1 MSWQNGYISDES
13 FYNIFSSV
21 LPVWVIRVSTIFA
34 ISFLPGCLIHVIW
47 LYYQLKWGSPDE
59 EELVKFMCEGKGFK
73 YVSKTADHNICNMS
87 EVNEGPTCINREVED
102 CAISLNRADLSFVTN
117 CSAQEMRMV
126 LSDMWFASV
135 LSIYLF
141 FGSTWAKRWAG
152 CLIYMYYYK
161 CMPTVRT
168 ELRVE

>member
-102 CAISLNRADLSFVTN
+102 CAISLNRADLSFVTK
-117 CSAQEMRMV
+117 CSVQEMRMV
-126 LSDMWFASV
+126 LSYTWFASV

-141 FGSTWAKRWAG
+141 FGSTWVKWCAG
-152 CLIYMYYYK
+152 CLIYMYYYT
-161 CMPTVRT
+161 TVRT
-168 ELRVE
+168 ELRAE

>member
-13 FYNIFSSV
+13 IYNIFNSV

-73 YVSKTADHNICNMS
+73 YVSKTAHHNKCNMS

-126 LSDMWFASV
+126 LSYTRFQYGNICFRHEV
-135 LSIYLF
+135 N
-141 FGSTWAKRWAG
+141 G
-152 CLIYMYYYK
+152 
-161 CMPTVRT
+161 
-168 ELRVE
+168 ELGVWYICTLTNVCPQWRQN